1 VVSSSVRSP
10 LRSKSALVATVVPI
24 LTKSILSAGMESPGD
39 KPSSVRMACTAAS
52 SYLVRKTTPRNVH
65 AFQAL
70 ERRGLVYDRGQS
82 FASHV
87 NSLSRTRC
95 RSPNPAYVLCP
106 LRPCGAS
113 FVLVKP
119 IMASRTDG
127 LAMNCGPYEAG

>member
-1 VVSSSVRSP
+1 MVSSSVRSP

-52 SYLVRKTTPRNVH
+52 SYLVRKTTPR
-65 AFQAL
+65 AL
-70 ERRGLVYDRGQS
+70 QRRGLVYDRGQS